1 VASEN
6 VAPGEFEL
14 ISRFFKGPAEQFAG
28 TALNHPKA
36 MGIGDDGA
44 VLAPLPSGEQLVMAM
59 DTMVESRH
67 YFPDMDPAALGH
79 KCLAV
84 NLSDLAAMGA
94 KPLGFTLSL
103 AIREPRE
110 SWLEDFSKGLLGL
123 AQQWDCTLLGGD
135 TVRVPL
141 GSAETISVAALGTVP
156 TGMAIMRS
164 GAREGDDLWVSGELG
179 DPMIALTQDHRDTK
193 LCWPQPRVA
202 LGLALRDIAH
212 AAIDISDGLA
222 SELAHLMRASSA
234 ASSTNLVARVRLEA
248 LIDCLGPRL
257 SSRLAAGESPRD
269 LCRIAASGGD
279 EYELL
284 FAAPAEHRSAVEGL
298 AKRLALPLHCIGR
311 VTQSPDESAFSWP
324 VIWEDAQACPLPASE
339 WPKAGF
345 EHF

>member
-1 VASEN
+1 MASEN
-6 VAPGEFEL
+6 VVPGEFAL
-14 ISRFFKGPAEQFAG
+14 ISRFFRGPAEQFAG
-28 TALNHPKA
+28 TALKHPKA
-36 MGIGDDGA
+36 IGIGDDGA

-67 YFPDMDPAALGH
+67 YFSDADPVALGH

-103 AIREPRE
+103 AIREPRV
-110 SWLEDFSKGLLGL
+110 SWLEGFSKGLLCL
-123 AQQWDCTLLGGD
+123 AQKWDCSLLGGD
-135 TVRVPL
+135 TVRVPP
-141 GSAETISVAALGTVP
+141 GSTETISVAALGTVP

-179 DPMIALTQDHRDTK
+179 DPVVALTQDHRDTK
-193 LCWPQPRVA
+193 LCWPQPRVE
-202 LGLALRDIAH
+202 LGLALRDLAH

-234 ASSTNLVARVRLEA
+234 ASSTKLVARVRLEA
-248 LIDCLGPRL
+248 LIECLGPRL
-257 SSRLAAGESPRD
+257 SRRLAAGESPRD

-284 FAAPAEHRSAVEGL
+284 FAAPVENRSVLEDL

-311 VTQSPDESAFSWP
+311 VAQSPDASAAFSP
-324 VIWEDAQACPLPASE
+324 VIWEDTQACPLPASE